1 MQLVQRNQL
10 VNLQAL
16 SGAGSSK
23 TTPSSSSLN
32 VAYNKTDNGFSLV
45 ITGNRS

>member
-1 MQLVQRNQL
+1 MQIVQRDQL
-10 VNLQAL
+10 ANLQAI

-32 VAYNKTDNGFSLV
+32 VNYSKTDNGFSLV